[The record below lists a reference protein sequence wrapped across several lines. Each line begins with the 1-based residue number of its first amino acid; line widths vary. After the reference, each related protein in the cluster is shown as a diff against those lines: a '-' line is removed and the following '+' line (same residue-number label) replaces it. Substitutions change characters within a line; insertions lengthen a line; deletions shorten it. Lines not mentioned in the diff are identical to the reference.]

1 MNVQNLGEGER
12 KRKGIE
18 IVKRFA
24 DLGFQAQPEAIDLLS
39 GYETECRFGL
49 DEIVENVSNSL
60 DTATFVISGEQ
71 IAEFIRNGRAVAGE
85 KERSTTKTQAPPLP
99 AAAAPAIIKSFSDNS
114 RRDVD
119 HKDFLPH
126 FLDRY
131 ERISRVIKQRLNNCG
146 QIRFIRN
153 GRGNGRN
160 GEEVSVVGMVSSVNK
175 TARGNLRVD
184 LEDPSGQLM
193 IILQPQEEIVPDE
206 IIGVTGSLSDRGYLF
221 ANKIIRPD
229 VPYRSSSSQAS
240 LALPFKPNSNSKPD
254 SEYRVLEEEEEE
266 TGETQKPVYAVFISD
281 MHVGSKTFLEE
292 SWDSFVQWLKREAK
306 RIGIAYLVVAGD
318 IVDGIGVYP
327 GQEEDLSITDVDEQY
342 KVAAG
347 YFHALPAHIHT
358 VIAPGNHDAVR
369 NAEPQPPL
377 PAHLR
382 QLFPENTCFVSN
394 PAYIK
399 IGGRLVLIYHGQS
412 YDDFVGSVSRLNYSQ
427 PEAVMAEMLKRRHIA
442 PTYGNVVSIIP
453 NGHDYG
459 VIDPVPDIF
468 LCGHVHTVG
477 ISKYRD
483 VLLIN
488 SGTWQSQTPY
498 QKKRDINPV
507 PGCATLVE
515 LCKMETKVMDF
526 GTGSGSERR
535 SGSITEA
542 G

>member
-1 MNVQNLGEGER
+1 MNVRNHGEGER

-39 GYETECRFGL
+39 GYENESRFGL
-49 DEIVENVSNSL
+49 DEIVENVTSSL

-71 IAEFIRNGRAVAGE
+71 IAEFIRNGVAVAIE
-85 KERSTTKTQAPPLP
+85 KERSTTKTQTPPLP
-99 AAAAPAIIKSFSDNS
+99 AAAAPAIIKSFSDSS
-114 RRDVD
+114 RRDID
-119 HKDFLPH
+119 HKDFLPQ

-131 ERISRVIKQRLNNCG
+131 ERISRVIKRRLNNCG

-160 GEEVSVVGMVSSVNK
+160 GEEVSIVGMVSSVNK
-175 TARGNLRVD
+175 TAKGNLRVD

-193 IILQPQEEIVPDE
+193 VVLQPHEEIVPDE

-240 LALPFKPNSNSKPD
+240 LPLPFKS
-254 SEYRVLEEEEEE
+254 VLGVEGEE

-306 RIGIAYLVVAGD
+306 RMGIAYLVVAGD

-327 GQEEDLSITDVDEQY
+327 DQEEDLSITDVNEQY

-399 IGGRLVLIYHGQS
+399 IGDRLVLIYHGQS
-412 YDDFVGSVSRLNYSQ
+412 YDDFVSSVSRLNYSQ

-442 PTYGNVVSIIP
+442 PTYGNVVSIVP

-459 VIDPVPDIF
+459 IIDPVPDIF

-515 LCKMETKVMDF
+515 LGKMETKVMNF
-526 GTGSGSERR
+526 GTGS
-535 SGSITEA
+535 IAEA

>member
-18 IVKRFA
+18 IAKKFA

-39 GYETECRFGL
+39 GYEAQSRFGL
-49 DEIVENVSNSL
+49 DKIVENVSNSL

-85 KERSTTKTQAPPLP
+85 KERSTTKTQTPPLP
-99 AAAAPAIIKSFSDNS
+99 AADAPAIIKSFADSS
-114 RRDVD
+114 RRDAD

-126 FLDRY
+126 FLNRY

-146 QIRFIRN
+146 QIRFIKN
-153 GRGNGRN
+153 GRGSGRN

-193 IILQPQEEIVPDE
+193 VILQPQEELVPDE

-229 VPYRSSSSQAS
+229 VPYRSSGSQAS
-240 LALPFKPNSNSKPD
+240 SALPFKSA
-254 SEYRVLEEEEEE
+254 LGEEEEE

-306 RIGIAYLVVAGD
+306 RMGIAYLVVAGD

-342 KVAAG
+342 KIAAG

-394 PAYIK
+394 PVYIK
-399 IGGRLVLIYHGQS
+399 IGGRLVLVYHGQS
-412 YDDFVGSVSRLNYSQ
+412 YDDFVSSVSRLNYSQ
-427 PEAVMAEMLKRRHIA
+427 PEAVMVEMLKRRHIA
-442 PTYGNVVSIIP
+442 PTYGNIVSIVP

-459 VIDPVPDIF
+459 IIDPVPDIF

-488 SGTWQSQTPY
+488 SGAWQSQTLY
-498 QKKRDINPV
+498 QKKRGINPV

-515 LCKMETKVMDF
+515 LGKMETKVMDF
-526 GTGSGSERR
+526 G